1 MNRTYHHGERHLVL
15 RLRRCRLTKSESES
29 KSRARRGTALSWP
42 TSKRQRLELV
52 VRLVLYLSRVE
63 TGGRLVL
70 SQLGCGWVRC
80 AGLIRGWWWCAESV
94 RESECERTKRILG
107 HDESMY
113 PVATKELADHLE
125 LAGWF
130 CRDACS
136 SHDLRSNRLGHGK
149 RKATCIE
156 TAY

>member
-1 MNRTYHHGERHLVL
+1 MNRTYHHGERRLVL

-52 VRLVLYLSRVE
+52 VLVLYLRVE
-63 TGGRLVL
+63 TGGRLVF

-80 AGLIRGWWWCAESV
+80 AGLVRGLWWWCAESV